1 MSLSCT
7 SIPDKNNKTSH
18 RNTSSPGLHI
28 TSQAGGFTFHSAAGI
43 QPVPASAAVRRSWA
57 NKLGQFLVFLC
68 IFMMSTAAMAMQIF
82 VRKVTGTIITLDVEP
97 SDTIENVKS
106 KIQDKEGIPPEEQRL
121 VFAGKELE
129 DGRTLSDYN
138 IQKESTINL
147 LAPATQD
154 TSLADDAS
162 IKRQLAAQA
171 WAAQRL
177 TEAQWGQVWGRLDA
191 ASPGRP
197 APHGQRQVRVWTSAG
212 ASDGR
217 REAYG
222 LDGRIGTSGVT
233 VGIDEWVGAQWLVGA
248 ALGYGSDRTTT
259 DGQGSRVH
267 ATQKTALVYLR
278 HEAPGRLLLDGVIG
292 YGDLHFS
299 NLRYSDAMLASS
311 RAGQGVFSGMRV
323 SQRLQSGQVGFVPYL
338 NLLVNQTTLAA
349 SAESGSARAVQ
360 YDKARTVSGTA
371 SVGLQVMTALPAP
384 QGTLTPSLAWQFDR
398 HVGGELRQTMR
409 YVDPATGTGD
419 TTVAVRG
426 TPDDRMSLKLGL
438 GYRGWQDA
446 TLQLDY
452 AHTRGSNG
460 FRSDALQLGVAVP
473 F

>member
-1 MSLSCT
+1 
-7 SIPDKNNKTSH
+7 
-18 RNTSSPGLHI
+18 
-28 TSQAGGFTFHSAAGI
+28 
-43 QPVPASAAVRRSWA
+43 
-57 NKLGQFLVFLC
+57 
-68 IFMMSTAAMAMQIF
+68 MMSTAAVAMQIF
-82 VRKVTGTIITLDVEP
+82 VRKLTGTTITLDVEP
-97 SDTIENVKS
+97 SDTIENVKA

-138 IQKESTINL
+138 IQKESTLHLIL
-147 LAPATQD
+147 RATPG

-162 IKRQLAAQA
+162 IKRQLAAQVG
-171 WAAQRL
+171 AAQRL
-177 TEAQWGQVWGRLDA
+177 TEAQWGHVWGRLDA
-191 ASPGRP
+191 ASPVRS
-197 APHGQRQVRVWTSAG
+197 APDGQRLVRAWTSAG
-212 ASDGR
+212 VSDGR

-222 LDGRIGTSGVT
+222 LDGRIGTRGVT
-233 VGIDEWVGAQWLVGA
+233 VGLDEWVGPQWLVGA

-267 ATQKTALVYLR
+267 ATQKTAQVYLR

-299 NLRYSDAMLASS
+299 SLRYADAMLASG
-311 RAGQGVFSGMRV
+311 RTGQGAFTGLRV

-349 SAESGSARAVQ
+349 SAESGSAQAVQ

-371 SVGLQVMTALPAP
+371 SVGLRVMTALPAP
-384 QGTLTPSLAWQFDR
+384 QGTFTPSLAWQFDR
-398 HVGGELRQTMR
+398 HVAGELRQAMR
-409 YVDPATGTGD
+409 YVNPATGTGD

-426 TPDDRMSLKLGL
+426 TPDDRMSLRLGL
-438 GYRGWQDA
+438 GYRGWQGA

-452 AHTRGSNG
+452 AHTRGSNR
-460 FRSDALQLGVAVP
+460 FRSDTLQLGVAVP